1 MKEYICGRFSKLFQR
16 AAAAI
21 TLLAMLVTFF
31 LVTPLYAD
39 TGTGAVSLTAP
50 GTAVTENFDTLANTA
65 GSTTN
70 SALPAGWYITETGG
84 GARDNEQY
92 GVDTGGSNTGDIYS
106 YGTAG
111 STDRALGSLRSG
123 TLIPVFGAKFTNNT
137 GTTISS
143 LDISYTGE
151 EWRLGTAARADRI
164 DFQISTDATDLSTG
178 TYTDVDTLDFSTPNT
193 TTIGSK
199 DGNSAINRTVIT
211 NSISGLSIASGASF
225 FIRWTDSDASGA
237 DDGLSIDDFS
247 ITPQGGAPV
256 DNAPT
261 IANTVP
267 ADNVTGV
274 ATDANVSV
282 TFSEP
287 VTATGSSFQ
296 ISCAT
301 SGAHPFALSGGATIY
316 TLNPTVNFTPGEV
329 CTVTVFAAQV
339 ADQDGTSNNM
349 AADYVFDFTVADL
362 SPTNPSGTGTATPST
377 MQAGSSTLLRVTVT
391 PGANPASTSI
401 TVTGDLSS
409 IGGSAT
415 QQFFDDA
422 TNGDVTAGDNVFSY
436 QTTVANN
443 TAAGGKTLPVSIVD
457 AQSRTGSA
465 SISLTVSS
473 GTGTHLIPFSQ
484 DWSNT
489 NLITVNDDWSGVPG
503 IVGYRG
509 DNLTPDTGTDPQTIL
524 ADGSSTPINV
534 LANQTN
540 LDTATSGGLA
550 ELESGNPVV
559 ALQGSG
565 TADAPHLVI
574 SVNTTGQNNITM
586 SYNIRDVDGSADN
599 SAQSVA
605 LQYRI
610 GSTGNYTNIPA
621 AFVADATTA
630 NQATQVTP
638 VNVALPASVNNQP
651 LVQIRIITTNAV
663 GSDEWV
669 GIDDISII
677 SGGTIPLSGS
687 GSASTAQVETG
698 NSTLLKVSVNPAT
711 NPNSTGI
718 AVTGNLTAIGGS
730 ATQQFF
736 DDGTNGDQVA
746 GDNVFSYLATV
757 AANSS
762 SGTRVL
768 PVTISDAQSRTA
780 NASITLTVIV
790 GADPSEHLVMGNPSN
805 ATIDVNNPF
814 NYLLP
819 KNQYVLSYHRD
830 RAIPNWVS
838 WHLDSTWL
846 GSAPRQDDFRPDES
860 LPAGWYRA
868 TQFSYSGSGFD
879 RGHHTPSADRT
890 RSIPDNS
897 ATFLMTNIMPQ
908 APGNNQGPWE
918 KLESFSRT
926 LIGQGNELYIIAG
939 GVGTGGTGDNGF
951 ATTVDNG
958 RVAVPAQ
965 TWKVIMVLPAGDNDV
980 ARVNANTRTI
990 AVLMPNDTSIRPEE
1004 WQKYLTTVDIIESV
1018 TGYDFFSNVD
1028 PAIQAQIESK
1038 IDSGTTVGPTA
1049 ANVSVSGRV
1058 MTESGRGVK
1067 NVQITLTDSN
1077 GNMRT
1082 AQTTSF
1088 GYYRFDDVEAG
1099 ETVVLAA
1106 RAKGQ
1111 RFVQSSMVR
1120 TVNEQISDA
1129 DFTVINYGGRI
1140 R

>member
-1 MKEYICGRFSKLFQR
+1 MKGYNR
-16 AAAAI
+16 ARLGGLWQKAASAL
-21 TLLAMLVTFF
+21 TLAAVLTTFF
-31 LVTPLYAD
+31 LVVPVHAD
-39 TGTGAVSLTAP
+39 TGTGAVSLTAT
-50 GTAVTENFDTLANTA
+50 GTAAAENFDTLNNTA

-70 SALPAGWYITETGG
+70 SALPTGWYIVETGTS
-84 GARDNEQY
+84 ARVNQQY
-92 GVDTGGSNTGDIYS
+92 AVDTGGSTTGDTYS
-106 YGTAG
+106 YGAAG
-111 STDRALGSLRSG
+111 NADRALGALRSG
-123 TLIPVFGAKFTNNT
+123 TISAIFGAKFINNT
-137 GTTISS
+137 GTTITS
-143 LDISYTGE
+143 LDVSYTGE

-178 TYTDVDTLDFSTPNT
+178 TYTDVDALDFSTPNT
-193 TTIGSK
+193 ATTGAK
-199 DGNSAINRTVIT
+199 DGNAAANRTAIT
-211 NSISGLSIASGASF
+211 SSITGLSIASGASF
-225 FIRWTDSDASGA
+225 FIRWTDVDAASS

-261 IANTVP
+261 VASTVP
-267 ADNVTGV
+267 ADNATGV
-274 ATDANVSV
+274 ATDSNVTV

-301 SGAHPFALSGGATIY
+301 SGAHPFALSGGATTY
-316 TLNPTVNFTPGEV
+316 TLDPTDNFTSGEV
-329 CTVTVFAAQV
+329 CTVTVIGAQV
-339 ADQDGTSNNM
+339 TDQDGTPGNM
-349 AADYVFDFTVADL
+349 AADYVFDFTVANL
-362 SPTNPSGTGTATPST
+362 SPTNPSGTGTATPGT
-377 MQAGSSTLLRVTVT
+377 VQAGSSTLLRVTVT
-391 PGANPASTSI
+391 PGANPASTGI
-401 TVTGDLSS
+401 TVSGDLTA

-415 QQFFDDA
+415 QQFFDDG
-422 TNGDVTAGDNVFSY
+422 TNGDITAGDNVFSY
-436 QTTVANN
+436 LATVANN
-443 TAAGGKTLPVSIVD
+443 VAAGAKTLPVSIAD

-465 SISLTVSS
+465 SISMTVSS
-473 GTGTHLIPFSQ
+473 GSGAQPIPFSQ

-574 SVNTTGQNNITM
+574 SVNTTGQDNITI

-599 SAQSVA
+599 SAQAVA

-610 GSTGNYTNIPA
+610 GSTGDYTNVPA

-630 NQATQVTP
+630 GQATQVTF
-638 VNVALPASVNNQP
+638 VNVALPAAVSNQP
-651 LVQIRIITTNAV
+651 LVQLRIITANAV

-687 GSASTAQVETG
+687 GSASPAQVETG
-698 NSTLLKVSVNPAT
+698 STTLLKVSVNPAT
-711 NPNSTGI
+711 NPTSTGI
-718 AVTGNLTAIGGS
+718 SVTGNLTAIGGS
-730 ATQQFF
+730 AAQQFF
-736 DDGTNGDQVA
+736 DDGTNGDVTA

-762 SGTRVL
+762 GGTTVL
-768 PVTISDAQSRTA
+768 PVSISDAQSRTA
-780 NASITLTVIV
+780 NTSITLTVIV

-805 ATIDVNNPF
+805 ATTDVNNPL

-819 KNQYVLSYHRD
+819 KNQYVMSYNRD

-838 WHLDSTWL
+838 WHLDSSWL

-860 LPAGWYRA
+860 LPADWYRV

-897 ATFLMTNIMPQ
+897 ATFLMTNMMPQ

-918 KLESFSRT
+918 RLESYSRT
-926 LIGQGNELYIIAG
+926 LVGQGNELYIVMG

-958 RVAVPAQ
+958 RVTVPAQ
-965 TWKVIMVLPAGDNDV
+965 TWKVIMVLPVGENDV
-980 ARVNANTRTI
+980 SRVTANTRTI
-990 AVLMPNDTSIRPEE
+990 AVLMPNNTNIRPDE
-1004 WQKYLTTVDIIESV
+1004 WQKYLTTVDIVESI

-1028 PAIQAQIESK
+1028 PAIQAQIESR
-1038 IDSGTTVGPTA
+1038 IDPVTNVGPTA

-1058 MTESGRGVK
+1058 TTESGRGVR

-1077 GNMRT
+1077 GNTRT

-1088 GYYRFDDVEAG
+1088 GYYRFDSVEAG

-1111 RFVQSSMVR
+1111 RFVQSSLIK

-1129 DFTVINYGGRI
+1129 DFTVISYGGKTQ
-1140 R
+1140 